1 MVVRRKERIA
11 VDLLIDILHDRLRD
25 AHAII
30 GARTA
35 SDLVQNDKT
44 VLRRMPKDV
53 GYLLHFHHEGTLPRR
68 NVIRRADAREN
79 AIDRREDRAPCGNE
93 RAHLRHDGE
102 DGDLT
107 HVGRLT
113 GHIRPRDDQDLLIP
127 MIQLRIIRDEHV
139 SLQGMLDHRMTAV
152 FDGNIPILRANDR
165 RTDVAVLDRCPR
177 KACEA
182 VHRCER
188 ARRLLHIRD
197 LRTDFR
203 LHRLIDLKL
212 ELLCFFFGR
221 ERLRLEFLQFRRDI
235 ALRIHER
242 LLSHIVRRDRELIRI
257 GDLKIVSE
265 DIIEADLELDARLFL
280 FLLFQLLD
288 VLLAVLR
295 QRAHFIQLGGEAFAD
310 VLAVLDVARPV
321 LIHRTVQK
329 VKDRAMRRELA
340 VQLLQKHRA
349 CAGEELLHLRH
360 HAKRRFERE
369 QVFGR
374 SRIRLDAGK
383 NTLEVKDAGKHLFQ
397 T

>member
-1 MVVRRKERIA
+1 
-11 VDLLIDILHDRLRD
+11 
-25 AHAII
+25 
-30 GARTA
+30 
-35 SDLVQNDKT
+35 
-44 VLRRMPKDV
+44 
-53 GYLLHFHHEGTLPRR
+53 
-68 NVIRRADAREN
+68 
-79 AIDRREDRAPCGNE
+79 
-93 RAHLRHDGE
+93 
-102 DGDLT
+102 
-107 HVGRLT
+107 
-113 GHIRPRDDQDLLIP
+113 
-127 MIQLRIIRDEHV
+127 
-139 SLQGMLDHRMTAV
+139 MLDHRMTAV

-165 RTDVAVLDRCPR
+165 RTDVAVLDRCPC

-182 VHRCER
+182 VHCCER

-197 LRTDFR
+197 LRADFC
-203 LHRLIDLKL
+203 LHRLIDLEL
-212 ELLCFFFGR
+212 QLLCLFFGR
-221 ERLRLEFLQFRRDI
+221 ERLRLKFLQFRRDI
-235 ALRIHER
+235 TLRIHER
-242 LLSHIVRRDRELIRI
+242 LLSHIVRRDRDFICI
-257 GDLKIVSE
+257 GDLEIVSE

-295 QRAHFIQLGGEAFAD
+295 QRAHFIQLSGEAFAD
-310 VLAVLDVARPV
+310 VLAVLDVARAV

-360 HAKRRFERE
+360 RAKRRFERE
-369 QVFGR
+369 QIFRR